1 MQRQL
6 RASAPGTSPPNN
18 ASFTLPTLFSTK
30 NAHQFMLEHWYK
42 EKRTFVDFRRG
53 PLGPHFDGFA
63 ADLKAKRYSY
73 DFGKSVLGKCCQF
86 NWFLIERG
94 IVNAKEIRGP
104 LIDSFLQAYYAPPR
118 TAGPKYSPQGDTRL
132 ALKHLFAYLAKANVW
147 RPPKPEPVTTAYAW
161 LLNPYLRYLQVEREL
176 SPRRIAYEYRVLD
189 VFLRCLGQLV
199 SRERLKIIKAETIE
213 GIINDHFKNSSVD
226 PGAVA
231 SVLRQFFHYCVKRR
245 FTQMD
250 FAGLVPTVRRYRH
263 ASLPKGMEDSAL
275 ERMLKAVKRNTP
287 FGARDYAILMVMM
300 AYGIRAIS
308 VAQLVLEDIDW
319 HHSRIR
325 IRAQK
330 GGKEVVVPLLEPV
343 GEALIE
349 CLRHR
354 PSDRPFREVFLGL
367 KAPFQPLS
375 GMAIARV
382 VAHHMKKAG
391 GKTPG
396 SGVRTLRHSWANLIR
411 IGCDHKIIDWAN
423 APGVLQVQKLYL
435 DLVCELAAA
444 DLLWE

>member
-1 MQRQL
+1 
-6 RASAPGTSPPNN
+6 
-18 ASFTLPTLFSTK
+18 
-30 NAHQFMLEHWYK
+30 MLEHWYK
-42 EKRTFVDFRRG
+42 EKRTLVDFRRG

-63 ADLKAKRYSY
+63 AYLKAKRYSH

-94 IVNAKEIRGP
+94 ITRVKEIREP
-104 LIDSFLQAYYAPPR
+104 LISSFLEAYYAPPR
-118 TAGPKYSPQGDTRL
+118 TTVPKYSPQGDTRL
-132 ALKHLFAYLAKANVW
+132 ARKHLFVFLAEANVW
-147 RPPKPEPVTTAYAW
+147 RPPKPEAVTMPYTW
-161 LLNPYLRYLQVEREL
+161 LLNPYLRHLRIEREL
-176 SPRRIAYEYRVLD
+176 SKRTIAYQHRTLNL
-189 VFLRCLGQLV
+189 FLGRLGHKA
-199 SRERLKIIKAETIE
+199 SRERLKILKAETVECVIKE
-213 GIINDHFKNSSVD
+213 HFKTSTADPNSF
-226 PGAVA
+226 A
-231 SVLRQFFHYCVKRR
+231 SALRQFFHYCSKRR
-245 FTQMD
+245 FTQID
-250 FAGLVPTVRRYRH
+250 FSGLVPTVRRYRH

-308 VAQLVLEDIDW
+308 AAQLVLEDIDW

-367 KAPFQPLS
+367 EPPFQPLS

-391 GKTPG
+391 VKTPE
-396 SGVRTLRHSWANLIR
+396 SGARTLRHSWAIR
-411 IGCDHKIIDWAN
+411 ALANNSAIKSIADVLGHRYIDTTFIYA
-423 APGVLQVQKLYL
+423 K
-435 DLVCELAAA
+435 A
-444 DLLWE
+444 DLNSLREVAMP

>member
-1 MQRQL
+1 
-6 RASAPGTSPPNN
+6 
-18 ASFTLPTLFSTK
+18 
-30 NAHQFMLEHWYK
+30 MLELWYK
-42 EKRTFVDFRRG
+42 EKRTLVDFRRG

-63 ADLKAKRYSY
+63 AYLKAKKYSH
-73 DFGKSVLGKCCQF
+73 DFGRSVLGKCCQF
-86 NWFLIERG
+86 NGFLIEQG
-94 IVNAKEIRGP
+94 IVSVKGIREP

-132 ALKHLFAYLAKANVW
+132 SLKHLFAYLAEAILWK
-147 RPPKPEPVTTAYAW
+147 PPKAKAVSTLHSW
-161 LLNPYLRYLQVEREL
+161 LLSPYLRHLRIERGLSHRHLAFQQRSLDFFLGRLGHAASRQRFKLLKAEAVE
-176 SPRRIAYEYRVLD
+176 S
-189 VFLRCLGQLV
+189 
-199 SRERLKIIKAETIE
+199 IIKE
-213 GIINDHFKNSSVD
+213 HFQTSTADPSSF
-226 PGAVA
+226 A
-231 SVLRQFFHYCVKRR
+231 SVLRQFFHYCWKRR

-263 ASLPKGMEDSAL
+263 ASLPKGMADSAL

-300 AYGIRAIS
+300 AYGLRAVS

-354 PSDRPFREVFLGL
+354 PADTPFREVFLGL

-375 GMAIARV
+375 GFAIARLV
-382 VAHHMKKAG
+382 VEHMKKAG
-391 GKTPG
+391 VKTPG
-396 SGVRTLRHSWANLIR
+396 SGVRTLRHSWAIR
-411 IGCDHKIIDWAN
+411 ALAHNSPIKAIADVLGHRYIDTTFIYA
-423 APGVLQVQKLYL
+423 K
-435 DLVCELAAA
+435 A
-444 DLLWE
+444 DLNSLREVAMPWPGKE